1 VSHPAFSSGNSSRHC
16 CNINENEPMDEIESG
31 WMKIQVYQLEI
42 KEKGTRKNLI
52 SVLICTSSQ
61 LTSLLLAAADRDLT
75 DLNIR

>member
-1 VSHPAFSSGNSSRHC
+1 
-16 CNINENEPMDEIESG
+16 MDEIESG